1 MRMRF
6 RSCASF
12 AVLLRSSVIMAR
24 ISSAARR
31 STLRSAIRTRR
42 PSKAG
47 PAEPVA
53 ALKGNVTG
61 TGPVG
66 EAEPDPG
73 SARARVLRK
82 RVKAARASLR
92 AHKRRTGF
100 GKALRSEVRAKHRAS
115 ARRARLRAAARRR
128 TQA

>member
-1 MRMRF
+1 
-6 RSCASF
+6 
-12 AVLLRSSVIMAR
+12 MAR

-47 PAEPVA
+47 PAEPIA

-73 SARARVLRK
+73 TVRARVQRK
-82 RVKAARASLR
+82 RVKAARAALR
-92 AHKRRTGF
+92 AQKQRTGF
-100 GKALRSEVRAKHRAS
+100 GRALRTEIRAKRRVS
-115 ARRARLRAAARRR
+115 SRRARLRSTVRRR
-128 TQA
+128 APD